1 MISFIQKLTLGRVPS
16 FCSKMW
22 GEGLTKLYQ
31 TLSHFSQFIFS
42 SKVGESC
49 CLTIDII
56 DYDIR
61 LVNFDEALSCLSNTA
76 HSFLVRQ
83 KDKISIFMENL
94 FPWQKQDEK
103 NNV

>member
-1 MISFIQKLTLGRVPS
+1 MIDV
-16 FCSKMW
+16 
-22 GEGLTKLYQ
+22 
-31 TLSHFSQFIFS
+31 
-42 SKVGESC
+42 
-49 CLTIDII
+49 I

-61 LVNFDEALSCLSNTA
+61 LVNFDGALSCLSNKA

-103 NNV
+103 KQCIAQKMISPRMKCK

>member
-1 MISFIQKLTLGRVPS
+1 MIDV
-16 FCSKMW
+16 
-22 GEGLTKLYQ
+22 
-31 TLSHFSQFIFS
+31 
-42 SKVGESC
+42 
-49 CLTIDII
+49 I

-61 LVNFDEALSCLSNTA
+61 LVNFDGALSCLSNKA